1 MNHRKEVRGA
11 ASERREADEEREKNR
26 ERDARSHEHD
36 DYNLPF
42 TD

>member
-1 MNHRKEVRGA
+1 MNHRKEVRSE

-26 ERDARSHEHD
+26 ERDARTHEHD